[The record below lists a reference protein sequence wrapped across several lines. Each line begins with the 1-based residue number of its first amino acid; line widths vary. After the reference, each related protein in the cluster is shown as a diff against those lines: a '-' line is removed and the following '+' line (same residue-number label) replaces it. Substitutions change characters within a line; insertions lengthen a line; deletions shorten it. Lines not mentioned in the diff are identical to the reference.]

1 VSLLELLGGEGIET
15 YVSSS
20 PEMSITPAVSRLDDI
35 HMEDE
40 EWIVIVAFV
49 SDMTPRVTL

>member
-1 VSLLELLGGEGIET
+1 
-15 YVSSS
+15 
-20 PEMSITPAVSRLDDI
+20 MSITPAVSRLDDI

-49 SDMTPRVTL
+49 SDMTPRLTL